1 MRTFN
6 LHHQKPITTAA
17 TAAPAT
23 MSKANKYSHL
33 IAEQWDEGEDGYW
46 IGLIAGWEVDD
57 CVCIHEATK
66 KKALARLP
74 DARQAKAEAAGAPAK

>member
-6 LHHQKPITTAA
+6 LHHQKPMTTKAPAA
-17 TAAPAT
+17 T
-23 MSKANKYSHL
+23 SKSNKYTHL

-46 IGLIAGWEVDD
+46 IELVSGWEVDD

-74 DARQAKAEAAGAPAK
+74 DARRAKSEAAGTPAK